1 MLCKIDWSFFGTTIW
16 PLVHMS
22 DLKRPLFLPWFLVRV
37 CVHWLLQ
44 NADVDA
50 DADFDVDFDFDAVWI
65 FAVLFP
71 AVGLFLFLF
80 VFLSVFVFLFLAT
93 YQNDL
98 MMSLVLILI
107 HRCHHRDLF
116 LLRIKTM
123 PP

>member
-50 DADFDVDFDFDAVWI
+50 DADFDVDFCI
-65 FAVLFP
+65 
-71 AVGLFLFLF
+71 
-80 VFLSVFVFLFLAT
+80 SVCVCI
-93 YQNDL
+93 
-98 MMSLVLILI
+98 SVS
-107 HRCHHRDLF
+107 CH
-116 LLRIKTM
+116 IPK
-123 PP
+123 

>member
-50 DADFDVDFDFDAVWI
+50 DADFDV
-65 FAVLFP
+65 
-71 AVGLFLFLF
+71 LFLF
-80 VFLSVFVFLFLAT
+80 VFLSVFLFLFLAT